1 MWGPANAG
9 VACRQLGFSSTGIS
23 QVIVTIYLYLS
34 KNINFPTG
42 ATAFSLA
49 FFGQGTGAIW
59 LDNVV
64 CTGNETR
71 LYDCQNSGI
80 GVHNCNHDE
89 DAGIRCQIESK
100 QQPCTI

>member
-1 MWGPANAG
+1 M
-9 VACRQLGFSSTGIS
+9 F
-23 QVIVTIYLYLS
+23 
-34 KNINFPTG
+34 NFPIG

-71 LYDCQNSGI
+71 LYDCQNTGI
-80 GVHNCNHDE
+80 GVHNCSHFE
-89 DAGIRCQIESK
+89 DVGIRCLTECK
-100 QQPCTI
+100 QQSSTTQLYLG